1 MDISE
6 YLICFKKV
14 LLIGIIHNIVLNLV
28 FL

>member
-6 YLICFKKV
+6 YLIRFKKV